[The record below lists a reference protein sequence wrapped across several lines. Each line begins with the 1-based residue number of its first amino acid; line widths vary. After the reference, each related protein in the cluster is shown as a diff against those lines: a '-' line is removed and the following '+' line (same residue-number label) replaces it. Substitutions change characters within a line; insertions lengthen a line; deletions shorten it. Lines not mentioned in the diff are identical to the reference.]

1 MRASGHGTVEVRL
14 LLTIALRT
22 LFFYS
27 AVLFMMRIMGKREIG
42 NLSPF
47 DLVVSIMIAELAALP
62 IENHDKPLI
71 EGVLPLAILLTA
83 EVALSYWSL
92 KSEKVRAVVNGTPSI
107 VVMKGVIIEEEMR
120 RNRYNLN
127 DLMVG
132 LRSKG
137 VVDLADVEFAVLE
150 PPGTLSVIPLA
161 EKRPVTPRD
170 MNLSV
175 SYEGLPVPLI
185 TDGRVHW
192 DQVREAGYSQ
202 EQFMALLNQHGV
214 SEAGAVLF
222 AYMDSARNFK
232 LQLKGRK
239 IRN

>member
-1 MRASGHGTVEVRL
+1 
-14 LLTIALRT
+14 
-22 LFFYS
+22 
-27 AVLFMMRIMGKREIG
+27 MGKREIG

-83 EVALSYWSL
+83 EVALSYISL
-92 KSEKVRAVVNGTPSI
+92 RSERIRAVVNGTPSI
-107 VVMKGVIIEEEMR
+107 VVTKGRIIEEEMR

-132 LRSKG
+132 LRTQG
-137 VVDLADVEFAVLE
+137 VVDLADVEYAVLE
-150 PPGTLSVIPLA
+150 PSGTLSVILVA
-161 EKRPVTPRD
+161 DKRPVTPHD
-170 MNLSV
+170 LNVKV

-192 DQVREAGYSQ
+192 DNVKEAGFTK
-202 EQFMALLNQHGV
+202 EQLIATLYQHGV
-214 SEAGAVLF
+214 ADEKTVLY
-222 AYMDSARNFK
+222 AYLDSARNFK
-232 LQLKGRK
+232 LQLKGHK
-239 IRN
+239 MRN